1 MKLNWGQSI
10 VIAFVLFISF
20 IMYFVITM
28 ITDDKY
34 DNDLVVESYYEKDL
48 TLQNDIDQKKNAL
61 DLDERVTIEKTNQG
75 LKVTFPDNFDYKK
88 ISGELF
94 MYRPIDKEQDFT
106 IDLDLSSLQFTL
118 RNDLLE
124 EGRWDATLKFQ
135 YEGQDYM
142 VAEKFLF

>member
-28 ITDDKY
+28 VTNDKY
-34 DNDLVVESYYEKDL
+34 NNDLVVESYYEKDL

-61 DLDERVTIEKTNQG
+61 ALDERVRIEKTNLG
-75 LKVTFPDNFDYKK
+75 LKVIFPDNFNYKK

-118 RNDLLE
+118 PNKLLE
-124 EGRWDATLKFQ
+124 KGRWDATLKFQ

>member
-48 TLQNDIDQKKNAL
+48 TLQNDIDQQKNAL
-61 DLDERVTIEKTNQG
+61 ALKEPVTIKKTDLG
-75 LKVTFPDNFDYKK
+75 LKVSFPDNFDYKK

-94 MYRPIDKEQDFT
+94 MYRPIDKKQDFT
-106 IDLDLSSLQFTL
+106 IDLELSSLEFTL
-118 RNDLLE
+118 PNELLGD
-124 EGRWDATLKFQ
+124 GRWDATLKFK
-135 YEGQDYM
+135 YEGEEYM
-142 VAEKFLF
+142 VVEKFLF